1 MRGNPNPSQ
10 KLMPKG
16 DTAMAVS
23 PLAVRVPIYIDEYV
37 RSLPDRTEWLRK
49 AIARQ
54 MEEDL
59 AVKKSESAY

>member
-10 KLMPKG
+10 KLAPMG
-16 DTAMAVS
+16 DKAMAVS

-59 AVKKSESAY
+59 AAEKSKRA